1 MTAQIRPNR
10 MEVSDRFPMLG
21 FAVRTDQPDVEA
33 EVVIASDIGLFSPQ
47 KRTAR
52 TAANFYS
59 SREHGML
66 RVPRGE
72 GVFVVPP
79 EVLARFIGNER
90 LFFGLATGHSGNGGL
105 RVDALPREGSP
116 YVSLRGFTGRTLR
129 RGFGAAPATTPSLE
143 WTGDAP
149 APGSEQSNTGSV
161 QPAQGT
167 VNGSGGPTPAPAP
180 YDDGFGPMPNIPARE
195 SAFRGSVPQRSYG
208 ANRVGITMDAGTTAD
223 SAIAWL
229 REKIEQGVQAA
240 GSAVSPP
247 SIYYLG
253 DASGTFTTA
262 WQVVFGVTSLFSP
275 VNAFLAAIP
284 SLARRLDVTLS
295 IGPALDTPLFG
306 GGVGAVFAP
315 DGQVGLFGQGE
326 ISADLDSLTEF
337 AKSLKLA
344 LAAKMKL
351 GYNRGGLASF
361 ADIRTIAG
369 VMVGEEIVGGSELW
383 LDSSGSGIGGA
394 VSIGV
399 GFALQLAAQNAP
411 LRPARFASARQLGLP
426 ADTTAITMSGSTTAR
441 QALDWIM
448 EKVEQIVGAVGDDVS
463 PPSLYRL
470 GSNSSAFVSA
480 WETVLGAA
488 GWLPGG
494 AISSFLAELPG
505 IARAT
510 NVTLSIGPALDTP
523 LFGGGVGVVF
533 APDGQVALFGQGDI
547 SVDIEGL
554 TEFVSSLKAA
564 LQAKLKLG
572 YNRGGIDG
580 FASLRK
586 VGGVAVGE
594 EIVVGAEIWLDG
606 SGSGIGGA
614 VSIGVGFALQLAA
627 EMQQPRALPYR
638 SARAVGLP
646 RSTTAITMSSGTS
659 ARQAL
664 DWILHKVEQIVDL
677 VGDDVSPPSLYRLG
691 SDSSTFISA
700 WETVLGAA
708 GWLPGGAVAGFLAE
722 IPALARSASV
732 TVSIGPA
739 LDTPLFGGGVGV
751 VFAPDGQVALFGQ
764 GDISVDFEGLS
775 EFASSLKASLQAK
788 LKLGYNRGGLDG
800 FASLRKVGSVAVGE
814 EIVVGAEVWLDGSGS
829 GIGGAVSIGVGFAL
843 QLAAQEAENAAVMPV
858 LPGDPRARA
867 TRIGGEF
874 GPRIAEAL
882 DLGLDAGSILP
893 LLDKLDPPVAPP
905 KPELPTPAPAPAV
918 QQAFDRNRGG
928 ARPELSELRQHA
940 RGMDAG
946 AIATIAGT
954 AVTLIAGSSGG
965 DIDWRLPQWTGYKH
979 PNDQRPANDA
989 TYRTS
994 VIELEDGPKAAGCYA
1009 HPKIRWSYN
1018 GTSIGPVYVERGHYN
1033 DTVGWGATTSGIIQ
1047 DVPQTQARDASA
1059 VVQGENWVAALDVV
1073 LTYDFQAPP
1082 MTDDPSATSRIR
1094 LFGDG
1099 TYEITT
1105 KWDEHSDTGFT
1116 DFTEAN
1122 VPPRNRQPIDA
1133 I

>member
-33 EVVIASDIGLFSPQ
+33 EVVIASDISLFSPQ
-47 KRTAR
+47 KRTVR

-59 SREHGML
+59 SREHGTL

-79 EVLARFIGNER
+79 EVLARFIGNDR
-90 LFFGLATGHSGNGGL
+90 LFFGLATGRVANGGL
-105 RVDALPREGSP
+105 HVDALPREGSP

-129 RGFGAAPATTPSLE
+129 RGFGAAPATTPMLE

-149 APGSEQSNTGSV
+149 APGSEATNGAAATL
-161 QPAQGT
+161 QPA
-167 VNGSGGPTPAPAP
+167 NGGNGAMSPASPAP
-180 YDDGFGPMPNIPARE
+180 YDDGFGPMPAIPARE
-195 SAFRGSVPQRSYG
+195 SGFARARAPRAGDGRG
-208 ANRVGITMDAGTTAD
+208 VGIMMDAGTTAD
-223 SAIAWL
+223 SAVAWL
-229 REKIEQGVQAA
+229 RERIEQGVQAA

-253 DASGTFTTA
+253 EASSTFITA

-295 IGPALDTPLFG
+295 IGPALDTPLFE

-326 ISADLDSLTEF
+326 ISADLDGLTEF

-351 GYNRGGLASF
+351 GYNRGGLAKF
-361 ADIRTIAG
+361 ADISTVAG
-369 VMVGEEIVGGSELW
+369 IMVGEEIVGGSEIW
-383 LDSSGSGIGGA
+383 LDSTGSGIGGA
-394 VSIGV
+394 VSVGV
-399 GFALQLAAQNAP
+399 GFALQLAAQDAP
-411 LRPARFASARQLGLP
+411 IRPARFTTARQLGLP
-426 ADTTAITMSGSTTAR
+426 RDTTAITMSSGTTAR

-448 EKVEQIVGAVGDDVS
+448 EKVEQVVGAVGDDVS
-463 PPSLYRL
+463 PPSLYPL
-470 GSNSSAFVSA
+470 GSNSSTFVSA

-547 SVDIEGL
+547 SVDIDGL
-554 TEFVSSLKAA
+554 SEFVSSLKAS

-638 SARAVGLP
+638 SARMLGLP
-646 RSTTAITMSSGTS
+646 RDTTAITMGSGTT

-664 DWILHKVEQIVDL
+664 DWILHKVEQIVEA

-691 SDSSTFISA
+691 SNSSTFVSA

-708 GWLPGGAVAGFLAE
+708 GWLPGGAVASFLSDL
-722 IPALARSASV
+722 PALARSSNV
-732 TVSIGPA
+732 TLSIGPA

-764 GDISVDFEGLS
+764 GDISVDFEGIS
-775 EFASSLKASLQAK
+775 EFVSSLKASLQAK
-788 LKLGYNRGGLDG
+788 LKLGYNRGGIDG
-800 FASLRKVGSVAVGE
+800 FASLRKVGGVAVGE
-814 EIVVGAEVWLDGSGS
+814 EIVVGAEIWLDGSGS

-843 QLAAQEAENAAVMPV
+843 QLAAQDAENAVVMPV
-858 LPGDPRARA
+858 LPGDPRERA
-867 TRIGGEF
+867 NRIGGQF
-874 GPRIAEAL
+874 GPRITEAL
-882 DLGLDAGSILP
+882 DLGLDAGTILP
-893 LLDKLDPPVAPP
+893 LLDKLDPPVAPL
-905 KPELPTPAPAPAV
+905 KPAAPAQIETRAMGRTMRFGSAQRIPANALEGGGGANVADIVQAGAAVIDTINSVSKTDISVEVEKFPGWHRPPQMRDQPLREWHESTAVVEWDDDSIFDAIGLKLSINWEYDGWSVGNVVITPFEFNDARGDELLVKVAITPSGKPFNGIYLPGLHLSSDEVHVANPGDYVGNPGAMLKLTVSYQRGRMVRSDVTEGKKIYLLPTG
-918 QQAFDRNRGG
+918 QYI
-928 ARPELSELRQHA
+928 ESE
-940 RGMDAG
+940 M
-946 AIATIAGT
+946 
-954 AVTLIAGSSGG
+954 
-965 DIDWRLPQWTGYKH
+965 
-979 PNDQRPANDA
+979 
-989 TYRTS
+989 
-994 VIELEDGPKAAGCYA
+994 
-1009 HPKIRWSYN
+1009 
-1018 GTSIGPVYVERGHYN
+1018 
-1033 DTVGWGATTSGIIQ
+1033 
-1047 DVPQTQARDASA
+1047 
-1059 VVQGENWVAALDVV
+1059 ALD
-1073 LTYDFQAPP
+1073 
-1082 MTDDPSATSRIR
+1082 
-1094 LFGDG
+1094 
-1099 TYEITT
+1099 
-1105 KWDEHSDTGFT
+1105 
-1116 DFTEAN
+1116 
-1122 VPPRNRQPIDA
+1122 
-1133 I
+1133 